1 MKKGKHVNFHVKQC
15 GMFVNATGIMGASP
29 DGLISC
35 DCHGDGVLEIKCATK
50 YFNEDPKSAN
60 VIKNLDYICND
71 TVSKSHKYYSQMQLQ
86 MGITGRKWC
95 DFVVFTC
102 KCLEDAVD
110 PLIIRVEFDK
120 VHYLSIVNAAE
131 KFWYEHLLREMVLKE
146 MVSGQV
152 ECEIDT
158 IKSNCDSEKQATNND
173 HCYASVLNSN
183 TSSGNNCPICHVV
196 CGNEEDIKTFVQRS
210 IGCDGCNA
218 WFHFSCIGMTA
229 KKLKEMG
236 ENNWFCTV
244 CAVEMEN

>member
-1 MKKGKHVNFHVKQC
+1 
-15 GMFVNATGIMGASP
+15 
-29 DGLISC
+29 
-35 DCHGDGVLEIKCATK
+35 
-50 YFNEDPKSAN
+50 
-60 VIKNLDYICND
+60 
-71 TVSKSHKYYSQMQLQ
+71 
-86 MGITGRKWC
+86 
-95 DFVVFTC
+95 
-102 KCLEDAVD
+102 
-110 PLIIRVEFDK
+110 
-120 VHYLSIVNAAE
+120 
-131 KFWYEHLLREMVLKE
+131 MVLKE
-146 MVSGQV
+146 MFSEQV

-183 TSSGNNCPICHVV
+183 TSSGNNCPICHIV

-244 CAVEMEN
+244 CAVEMEK